1 MLSVNEFDFLIF
13 SILLRSDWSENL
25 FFLICNDIEFE
36 FLILLISGLSASINS
51 FFGVKILDN
60 SDLKLLK

>member
-1 MLSVNEFDFLIF
+1 M
-13 SILLRSDWSENL
+13 
-25 FFLICNDIEFE
+25 CNDTEFE
-36 FLILLISGLSASINS
+36 FLILSISGLSASIKS